1 MTKGESSL
9 EEKRDE
15 IYESFHVLFPCG
27 DSVDFRKK
35 VKVLASKSREEGV
48 RRVNYRTMRSMD
60 RAQIALSS
68 AATEFM
74 TRRSTEPF

>member
-15 IYESFHVLFPCG
+15 IYESFHVLFPYG

-35 VKVLASKSREEGV
+35 VKVFASKSHCQPKDYTRPEQSPIERG
-48 RRVNYRTMRSMD
+48 RS
-60 RAQIALSS
+60 
-68 AATEFM
+68 ATGQL
-74 TRRSTEPF
+74 